1 MLQAIFEAAKSLA
14 TLAISVIRRI
24 KSTYC
29 RYTTWRYLAQ
39 SLVGVCSLVMVRIS
53 SHERKGVRSREDTLF
68 ITIVNEEK
76 AMSLLET
83 QYEWLKTKLEG
94 LEDEA

>member
-1 MLQAIFEAAKSLA
+1 MKIFS
-14 TLAISVIRRI
+14 
-24 KSTYC
+24 
-29 RYTTWRYLAQ
+29 Q
-39 SLVGVCSLVMVRIS
+39 SLVGVCPLVMVRIS
-53 SHERKGVRSREDTLF
+53 SHERTGVRSREDTLF

>member
-1 MLQAIFEAAKSLA
+1 
-14 TLAISVIRRI
+14 
-24 KSTYC
+24 
-29 RYTTWRYLAQ
+29 
-39 SLVGVCSLVMVRIS
+39 MVRIS

-83 QYEWLKTKLEG
+83 QYEWLKTQLEG
-94 LEDEA
+94 LEYEA

>member
-1 MLQAIFEAAKSLA
+1 
-14 TLAISVIRRI
+14 
-24 KSTYC
+24 
-29 RYTTWRYLAQ
+29 
-39 SLVGVCSLVMVRIS
+39 MVRLS
-53 SHERKGVRSREDTLF
+53 SRERKDVRSREDTLF

-83 QYEWLKTKLEG
+83 QCKWLKTNLEG

>member
-1 MLQAIFEAAKSLA
+1 MPHP
-14 TLAISVIRRI
+14 
-24 KSTYC
+24 
-29 RYTTWRYLAQ
+29 YLRTPQVAQ
-39 SLVGVCSLVMVRIS
+39 SARTIVSVDLFY
-53 SHERKGVRSREDTLF
+53 HERKGVRSREDTLF